1 MGEFLTVMQT
11 LYFILG
17 LHNGFEISHPLSCL
31 YQAMQTWK
39 TFYIDSIDFHTC
51 PAQKGNKSPCKQSPP
66 VAFFKEEEKRR
77 ICLNCIKNLRSP
89 QPKHPR
95 LVNLV
100 FSRQTGF
107 FECEHP
113 FIDKPVVITEPAEA
127 SAQLLQLGVRVQNC
141 ILTTCSACFTEIVLD
156 S

>member
-1 MGEFLTVMQT
+1 MRQEFEVTAAQT
-11 LYFILG
+11 SG
-17 LHNGFEISHPLSCL
+17 
-31 YQAMQTWK
+31 
-39 TFYIDSIDFHTC
+39 
-51 PAQKGNKSPCKQSPP
+51 
-66 VAFFKEEEKRR
+66 
-77 ICLNCIKNLRSP
+77 
-89 QPKHPR
+89 

-127 SAQLLQLGVRVQNC
+127 SAQLLGVRVQNC